1 MKKINYIKMG
11 ILILTLSGMG
21 CATNGGSGN
30 VVGSVDSGLATV
42 EQTAQSGRQAI
53 EAGTTAARSM
63 GTSQAGLTDI
73 LMNQLGVSQQQAL
86 GGAGAI
92 FQAAKTNMD
101 PQAFTNLSQS
111 VPGMNEMLSAAPKM
125 SNSMSNVTSGIS
137 SMMGDANNTLG
148 SMASLAASFKQLN
161 LSPDMVG
168 QFIPV
173 VTDYVRN
180 TSGQA
185 MANLLQSALRTP

>member
-63 GTSQAGLTDI
+63 GTSQTGLTDI

-101 PQAFTNLSQS
+101 SKAFTNLSQS

-125 SNSMSNVTSGIS
+125 SNVTSGIS
-137 SMMGDANNTLG
+137 SMMGDANNALG